1 MLGGLL
7 ALRVEKGWFVFHVP
21 DRVLSEVST
30 VASAVTTPHR
40 RLFELRI
47 AVYTACFRIY
57 PLAPSFREQW
67 VGRVGFTLH
76 TSICTLLV
84 KIHLQ

>member
-30 VASAVTTPHR
+30 VASAVTTP
-40 RLFELRI
+40 LPPPPAI
-47 AVYTACFRIY
+47 V
-57 PLAPSFREQW
+57 
-67 VGRVGFTLH
+67 
-76 TSICTLLV
+76 
-84 KIHLQ
+84 